1 MLSRLLP
8 LGVQVNFEDRPYKLG
23 ETVNLTLELSPRR
36 DIEVRDGRV
45 DLVCDMRYTEV
56 VRVVKR
62 GGGMNPGAKKR
73 GHGFFSVPRQVK
85 TSQWNREQSLSWQGE
100 RWRSGDTHGAGLE
113 RGRRPFFLPPE
124 LQQEVRKHRVAYV
137 HSSVVFV
144 RDERIPS
151 GRTNTYSASL
161 DIQPDPPSYG
171 SEGRVTWSLVTTVDV
186 VRARNGKARRLVNVN
201 PG

>member
-1 MLSRLLP
+1 MLSRLHP
-8 LGVQVNFEDRPYKLG
+8 LGIEVNFEDRPYKLG
-23 ETVNLTLELSPRR
+23 ETVSLTLELSPRR
-36 DIEVRDGRV
+36 DIEVRQGRV
-45 DLVCDMRYTEV
+45 ELVCDMRYTDV
-56 VRVVKR
+56 VRVLKRR
-62 GGGMNPGAKKR
+62 GGLNPGAKGRAR
-73 GHGFFSVPRQVK
+73 GGFFSVSRQVK
-85 TSQWNREQSLSWQGE
+85 TSQWYREQSLDVWGE

-113 RGRRPFFLPPE
+113 HARRPFQLPPE
-124 LQQEVRKHRVAYV
+124 LQQEMRKHRVAYV

-186 VRARNGKARRLVNVN
+186 VRARNGKARQLVKVI
-201 PG
+201 